1 MASEEKSAW
10 IMILIAVVGYAI
22 YVAVIATRIGDTPIG
37 EVEYIAPMLWTI
49 GASIVVAIVLNIAVG
64 IASPKDAGKKDQR
77 DREIDRFGEHVGQSF
92 LVLGGLGA
100 LVMAMAELDYFWIAN
115 VLYLGFVLSGVL
127 GSVAKIFAYRRAFQP
142 W

>member
-10 IMILIAVVGYAI
+10 IMILVSVVTYAI
-22 YVAVIATRIGDTPIG
+22 YVAVIAMRIGDTPIS
-37 EVEYIAPMLWTI
+37 EVEYVAPLLWTI

-115 VLYLGFVLSGVL
+115 TLYLGFFLSAVL
-127 GSVAKIFAYRRAFQP
+127 GSMAKISAYRGTFQP